1 MGGWNEGDED
11 GAGHALTR
19 ESKGVMRRRGSIV
32 GKRRG
37 FCRGRRGRVA
47 RKNAA
52 RFLTC
57 ASAHKH
63 TLSETRNDE
72 IADPVEDRL

>member
-1 MGGWNEGDED
+1 MKGMKMEQGMR
-11 GAGHALTR
+11 LTR
-19 ESKGVMRRRGSIV
+19 ESKGVVRRRGNIV

-37 FCRGRRGRVA
+37 FCRGRRGRIA
-47 RKNAA
+47 GKDAA

>member
-1 MGGWNEGDED
+1 MEMEQGMR
-11 GAGHALTR
+11 LTR
-19 ESKGVMRRRGSIV
+19 ETKGVVRRRGSIV

-37 FCRGRRGRVA
+37 FCRGRRGRIA
-47 RKNAA
+47 RKDAA
-52 RFLTC
+52 RFLKC

-72 IADPVEDRL
+72 IADPIEDRL

>member
-1 MGGWNEGDED
+1 MEQGMR
-11 GAGHALTR
+11 LTR
-19 ESKGVMRRRGSIV
+19 GIKVVVRRRGSIV

-37 FCRGRRGRVA
+37 FCRGRRGRIA
-47 RKNAA
+47 GKDAA
-52 RFLTC
+52 RFLKYSST
-57 ASAHKH
+57 HKY